1 MVYGQSEAKRAP
13 HGLPRSF
20 CAMGQFMNAD
30 RLLTQFEEHIVALG
44 MAPATI
50 ANYTADLQNFAGWCE
65 DSSAGDLSLLETD
78 ARHIRHYCHYLQR
91 QGRST
96 STINRRL
103 QAVRKF
109 YDFAVQAGLRSHNP
123 ARDVERAS
131 DRSPVSPR
139 VLDPE
144 EVNRLLRAAGNGDGN
159 SSASLSRRDRAILL
173 VLLDTGIK
181 VRELVYLCMEDV
193 DLEVGYGYLWIGED
207 IESGGRGLALGSETC
222 AALRGYLRVRAAA
235 PGVDALFVSRQG
247 QPLSVR
253 TVQRLVSGYARVAG
267 LDGVSAQA
275 LRYTFAHDALM
286 ERDLAEVAR
295 LLGLRDTAGVQR
307 YIG

>member
-13 HGLPRSF
+13 HRLPRSF
-20 CAMGQFMNAD
+20 CAMGQFMDAD
-30 RLLTQFEEHIVALG
+30 GLLTQFEEHIVALG

-50 ANYTADLQNFAGWCE
+50 ANYTADLQNFAGWCRG
-65 DSSAGDLSLLETD
+65 SSVGDLSLLKIG
-78 ARHIRHYCHYLQR
+78 ARHVRRYCHHLQR

-96 STINRRL
+96 STVNRRL

-109 YDFAVQAGLRSHNP
+109 YDFAVQAGLCSHNP
-123 ARDVERAS
+123 ARDVERTS
-131 DRSPVSPR
+131 NRSSVSPR
-139 VLDPE
+139 VLDAE
-144 EVNRLLRAAGNGDGN
+144 EVNRLLRAAGRGANGNVNG
-159 SSASLSRRDRAILL
+159 SLSRRDRAILL

-181 VRELVYLCMEDV
+181 VRELVDLRIEDV

-207 IESGGRGLALGSETC
+207 LESGGRSLALGSEAC
-222 AALRGYLRVRAAA
+222 AALRGYLKVRAAA

-247 QPLSVR
+247 QPLSAR
-253 TVQRLVSGYARVAG
+253 TVQRLVSSYARVAG

-286 ERDLAEVAR
+286 ERDLVEVAR
-295 LLGLRDTAGVQR
+295 L
-307 YIG
+307 